1 MVRGYVFLW
10 WDTELE
16 RLSLLGRA
24 GAGADLGRGTLMSK
38 EFDFVIVGGGSAGAV
53 IATRLSE
60 DTGCSVALVEAGGP
74 PPDHEMMPAAVASL
88 QLDPQFDWMFT
99 ADPGNAGLGLR
110 DKRMAVPRGKMLGGS
125 SGLNYMA
132 YVRGHPG
139 DFDHWAAQGATGW
152 SYDDVLPYFI
162 KSEDL
167 KPSNEIAIDS
177 EAHGTGGP
185 LGVSVRSPVIP
196 ASRDFVKAAE
206 TTGIPTGDYNGRNR
220 GGAAGVASLFQ
231 TTTRNGMRSSTYR
244 AFLQGPV
251 ESRSNLTIIPHAHVT
266 KVVLSGDAG
275 NRTATGI
282 EYRDAEGATHSIT
295 ATREVILSAGAVGSP
310 QILMLSGIG
319 PRREIEAVDIE
330 CLHELPGVGKNLKD
344 HLHCPLFFEAAGIGL
359 PVAQVGISAGPDALR
374 APAGPLPAD
383 PADDASLPPEL
394 ADLKA
399 EAERRL
405 TEWTQTGE
413 SLVSSSLYDAVAFFS
428 TGLGDEHS
436 HDAQIG
442 YVPCGYDASLL
453 GERLRIDLDTFF
465 ADPAKTL
472 AADQENMLLLANPV
486 LPHSKGEI
494 VLESA
499 DPMAP
504 PIIRMNYFTDPH
516 DLKVMVAVM
525 RKCLDIAA
533 NWPGEIQPG
542 PLNVPP
548 ALAKKHGYVEGGPLS
563 DALLENMA
571 LHYST
576 TVYHLCS
583 TCRMGEVVDPELR
596 VNGIAN
602 LRVADASVMPDII
615 SGNTNAAS
623 IMIGEKA
630 SDMIIAEYA
639 LKQSDAA

>member
-1 MVRGYVFLW
+1 MS
-10 WDTELE
+10 DTY
-16 RLSLLGRA
+16 
-24 GAGADLGRGTLMSK
+24 
-38 EFDFVIVGGGSAGAV
+38 DFIVVGGGSAGAV

-60 DTGCSVALVEAGGP
+60 DPTCRVALVEAGGA
-74 PPDHEMMPAAVASL
+74 PPDHELMPAAVASL
-88 QLDPQFDWMFT
+88 QLDPQVDWMYT
-99 ADPGNAGLGLR
+99 ADPGNAGLGLI
-110 DKRMAVPRGKMLGGS
+110 DKRMPVPRGKMLGGS

-139 DFDHWAAQGATGW
+139 DFNAWAEGGATGW

-167 KPSNEIAIDS
+167 TPSNEISIDS

-196 ASRDFVKAAE
+196 AARDFVKAAGS
-206 TTGIPTGDYNGRNR
+206 TGIPNGDYNGRDR
-220 GGAAGVASLFQ
+220 GGPSGVASLFQ
-231 TTTRNGMRSSTYR
+231 TTTRKGMRSSTYR
-244 AFLQGPV
+244 AFLAGEV
-251 ESRSNLTIIPHAHVT
+251 ESRENLTIITHAHVT
-266 KVVLSGDAG
+266 RVLLSDGDEDL
-275 NRTATGI
+275 TATGI
-282 EYRDAEGATHSIT
+282 EYRDSEGALQQIS
-295 ATREVILSAGAVGSP
+295 ADRDVILSAGAVGSP

-330 CLHELPGVGKNLKD
+330 CRHDLAGVGKNLKD
-344 HLHCPLFFEAAGIGL
+344 HLHCPLFFPAPGIGV
-359 PVAQVGISAGPDALR
+359 PIAEIGVSAGPDALR

-383 PADDASLPPEL
+383 PADDASMSPEL
-394 ADLKA
+394 AGLKA
-399 EAERRL
+399 EAERRVGQWM
-405 TEWTQTGE
+405 ETGE
-413 SLVSSSLYDAVAFFS
+413 SLVSSSLYDAVVFYS
-428 TGLGDEHS
+428 TGLGDLHS

-442 YVPCGYDASLL
+442 YVPCGYDMGLL
-453 GERLRIDLDTFF
+453 GDRLRIDLESFF
-465 ADPAKTL
+465 ENHEKTL

-494 VLESA
+494 VLASSDPA
-499 DPMAP
+499 DA

-525 RKCLDIAA
+525 RKGLEIAA
-533 NWPGEIQPG
+533 NWPGDIKPG

-548 ALAKKHGYVEGGPLS
+548 ALAKKHRYVEGETPS

-571 LHYST
+571 LHYSV

-583 TCRMGEVVDPELR
+583 TCRMGDVVDPELR
-596 VNGIAN
+596 VSGVGN
-602 LRVADASVMPDII
+602 LRVADASIMPDII

-630 SDMIIAEYA
+630 ADIISAEYK
-639 LKQSDAA
+639 LQRPAAAA

>member
-1 MVRGYVFLW
+1 MS
-10 WDTELE
+10 DT
-16 RLSLLGRA
+16 
-24 GAGADLGRGTLMSK
+24 
-38 EFDFVIVGGGSAGAV
+38 FDFIVVGGGSAGAV
-53 IATRLSE
+53 LAARLSE
-60 DTGCSVALVEAGGP
+60 DAGCRVALVEAGGA
-74 PPDHEMMPAAVASL
+74 PPDHELMPAAVGSL
-88 QLDPQFDWMFT
+88 QLDPQTDWMYT
-99 ADPGNAGLGLR
+99 ADPGNAGLGLVGNV
-110 DKRMAVPRGKMLGGS
+110 MPVPRGKMLGGS

-139 DFDHWAAQGATGW
+139 DFDAWADSGATGW

-167 KPSNEIAIDS
+167 TPSNEISVDS

-196 ASRDFVKAAE
+196 AARSFVEAAGSA
-206 TTGIPTGDYNGRNR
+206 GIPTGDYNGRDR
-220 GGAAGVASLFQ
+220 GGPAGVASLFQ

-244 AFLQGPV
+244 AFLAGEA
-251 ESRSNLTIIPHAHVT
+251 ESRPNLAIITGAHVT
-266 KVVLSGDAG
+266 RILLSDGQE
-275 NRTATGI
+275 NLTATGV
-282 EYRDAEGATHSIT
+282 EYRDGDGGLHQISAS
-295 ATREVILSAGAVGSP
+295 REVILSAGAVGSP

-330 CLHELPGVGKNLKD
+330 CRHALPGVGKNLKD
-344 HLHCPLFFEAAGIGL
+344 HLHCALFFPAPGIGV
-359 PVAQVGISAGPDALR
+359 PVAEIGVSAGPDALR

-383 PADDASLPPEL
+383 PAEDASLPPEL
-394 ADLKA
+394 AGLKA
-399 EAERRL
+399 EAERRVGQWM
-405 TEWTQTGE
+405 ETGE

-428 TGLGDEHS
+428 TGLGDAHS

-442 YVPCGYDASLL
+442 YVPCGYDAALL
-453 GERLRIDLDTFF
+453 GDRLRIDLKSFF
-465 ADPAKTL
+465 EDPDKTL
-472 AADQENMLLLANPV
+472 APDQENMILLANPV

-494 VLESA
+494 VLASA
-499 DPMAP
+499 DPADA

-525 RKCLDIAA
+525 RKALEIAE
-533 NWPGEIQPG
+533 NWPGDAKPG

-548 ALAKKHGYVEGGPLS
+548 ALARKHGYVQGETPS

-583 TCRMGEVVDPELR
+583 TCRMGEVVDAKLR

-602 LRVADASVMPDII
+602 LRVADASIMPDII

-630 SDMIIAEYA
+630 ADLVSAQYA
-639 LKQSDAA
+639 LKRSA